1 MSIPLLPH
9 NPDWFRQADLLIDDL
24 GHLLGAR
31 ALRLDHVG
39 STAVPG
45 LIAKPKLHIDV
56 TLAPGF
62 SPAALSNDLLLY
74 GYHDL
79 GARFRED
86 EVQMTR
92 PAGPGPRT
100 KKRENQELIIAHRL
114 CLCASD
120 CPSPAQRRQF
130 RDALRGDASL
140 AGRYAALKR
149 DLTLKAGST
158 PDWETY
164 NSGKTSFIEGVL
176 SGEGMR
182 LIQQ

>member
-1 MSIPLLPH
+1 M
-9 NPDWFRQADLLIDDL
+9 
-24 GHLLGAR
+24 
-31 ALRLDHVG
+31 
-39 STAVPG
+39 
-45 LIAKPKLHIDV
+45 DV
-56 TLAPGF
+56 TLAPGL
-62 SPAALSNDLLLY
+62 SPVALSNDLLLY

-130 RDALRGDASL
+130 RDALRGDTSL

-149 DLTLKAGST
+149 DLALKARSN

-182 LIQQ
+182 LIQR

>member
-24 GHLLGAR
+24 GQLLGAR

-45 LIAKPKLHIDV
+45 LNAKPKLHIDV
-56 TLAPGF
+56 TLVPGF

-92 PAGPGPRT
+92 PAGPGPGRT
-100 KKRENQELIIAHRL
+100 
-114 CLCASD
+114 
-120 CPSPAQRRQF
+120 
-130 RDALRGDASL
+130 RG
-140 AGRYAALKR
+140 KI
-149 DLTLKAGST
+149 
-158 PDWETY
+158 
-164 NSGKTSFIEGVL
+164 TS
-176 SGEGMR
+176 
-182 LIQQ
+182 